1 MAEIYYHPL
10 SFPSLGPVFMAE
22 AAGIDY
28 TTNLVDLQTG
38 EQSSPEYLAIN
49 PYGKVPA
56 LKDGDFKM
64 AESAAI
70 MRYLARAKAQA
81 KCDQWMDFVNH
92 HIRTNVGK
100 VHFNR
105 TLAAMLGAEADEK
118 SLADG
123 VKFLGNNFPVIEQT
137 LSQQPYLCGEKMTLA
152 DIALVAALEP
162 SDMSKID
169 LSEYPILTNWLAER
183 RSEDFY
189 TNVHSHYGAELG
201 SFDRLGFKRCQLD

>member
-1 MAEIYYHPL
+1 MTEIYYHPL
-10 SFPSLGPVFMAE
+10 SFPSLAPVFTAQ

-28 TTNLVDLQTG
+28 TKKVVDLTQG
-38 EQSSPEYLAIN
+38 EQTSPEYLAIN

-56 LKDGDFKM
+56 LKDGDFVM

-70 MRYLARAKAQA
+70 MRYMARANGSALYPNEAQAQA

-105 TLAAMLGAEADEK
+105 
-118 SLADG
+118 
-123 VKFLGNNFPVIEQT
+123 FLSNNFPAIEQC
-137 LSQQPYLCGEKMTLA
+137 LSQQSYLCGDKMTLA

-162 SDMSKID
+162 INMSKID
-169 LSEYPILTNWLAER
+169 ISDYPALTKWLAAR
-183 RSEDFY
+183 RSESFY

-201 SFDRLGFKRCQLD
+201 M

>member
-1 MAEIYYHPL
+1 MTEIYYHPL

-28 TTNLVDLQTG
+28 TARLVDLTTG

-56 LKDGDFKM
+56 LKEGDFTM
-64 AESAAI
+64 AESAAM
-70 MRYLARAKAQA
+70 MRYLARSNNSALYPSEAKAQA
-81 KCDQWMDFVNH
+81 RCDQWMDYVNH
-92 HIRTNVGK
+92 HIRTNIGK

-105 TLAAMLGAEADEK
+105 TLAAMLGAETDEK

-123 VKFLGNNFPVIEQT
+123 LQFLSNNFPAIESC
-137 LSQQPYLCGEKMTLA
+137 LSQQPYLCGNEMTLA

-162 SDMSKID
+162 IDMSKID
-169 LSEYPILTNWLAER
+169 ISEYPTLTKWLAQR
-183 RSEDFY
+183 RSETFY

-201 SFDRLGFKRCQLD
+201 M

>member
-1 MAEIYYHPL
+1 MPDLYYHPM
-10 SFPSLGPVFMAE
+10 SFPSLGPVFTAE
-22 AAGIDY
+22 AAGDDY
-28 TTNLVDLQTG
+28 NVKLVDLTTG
-38 EQSSPEYLAIN
+38 EQSSPEYLAVN

-56 LKDGDFKM
+56 LKDGDFAM

-70 MRYLARAKAQA
+70 MRYLARKQGSALYPDELQAQA
-81 KCDQWMDFVNH
+81 KVDQWMDYVNH

-105 TLAAMLGAEADEK
+105 TLAAMVGAEVDEK

-123 VKFLGNNFPVIEQT
+123 ERFLAANFPAIET
-137 LSQQPYLCGEKMTLA
+137 CLSQQPFLCGEAMTLA

-169 LSEYPILTNWLAER
+169 MSEFPTLTKWLAAR
-183 RSEDFY
+183 RSEAFY

-201 SFDRLGFKRCQLD
+201 M

>member
-1 MAEIYYHPL
+1 MVEIYYHPL
-10 SFPSLGPVFMAE
+10 SFPSLAPVFAAE
-22 AAGIDY
+22 SMGIEY
-28 TTNLVDLQTG
+28 TTKLVDLSKG
-38 EQSSPEYLAIN
+38 EQSSPEYLAVN

-56 LKDGDFKM
+56 LKEGDFTL
-64 AESAAI
+64 AESASI
-70 MRYLARAKAQA
+70 MRYMARKNNSVLYPNEPQAQA
-81 KCDQWMDFVNH
+81 NVDQWMDYINH

-105 TLAAMLGAEADEK
+105 TLAAMMGAEADEK

-123 VKFLGNNFPVIEQT
+123 ERYLESNFPAIEDC
-137 LSQQPYLCGEKMTLA
+137 LSQQPYLCGEAMTLA

-169 LSEYPILTNWLAER
+169 MSNYPSLTKWLAAR
-183 RSEDFY
+183 RSEPFY

-201 SFDRLGFKRCQLD
+201 M

>member
-1 MAEIYYHPL
+1 MVDIYYHPL
-10 SFPSLGPVFMAE
+10 SFPSLGPVFTAE
-22 AAGIDY
+22 AANIEHKL
-28 TTNLVDLQTG
+28 NLVDLTKG
-38 EQSSPEYLAIN
+38 EQSSPEYLAVN

-56 LKDGDFKM
+56 LKDGDFAL
-64 AESAAI
+64 AESASI
-70 MRYLARAKAQA
+70 MRYMARKNKSALYPNEPEAQA
-81 KCDQWMDFVNH
+81 KVDQWMDYINH

-123 VKFLGNNFPVIEQT
+123 ERFLESNFPAIEDC
-137 LSQQPYLCGEKMTLA
+137 LSQQPYLCGDAMTLA

-169 LSEYPILTNWLAER
+169 LSNYPFLTSWLSAR
-183 RSEDFY
+183 RTEPFY

-201 SFDRLGFKRCQLD
+201 M

>member
-10 SFPSLGPVFMAE
+10 SFPSLAPVFTAE

-28 TTNLVDLQTG
+28 ATKLVDLSKD
-38 EQSSPEYLAIN
+38 EQKSDEYLAIN

-56 LKDGDFKM
+56 LKDGDFTM

-70 MRYLARAKAQA
+70 MRYMAREHGSSLYPADAKAQA
-81 KCDQWMDFVNH
+81 KCDQWMDYVNH

-105 TLAAMLGAEADEK
+105 SLAPMFGAPVDEQ

-123 VKFLGNNFPVIEQT
+123 LRFLGNNFPAIEQT
-137 LSQQPYLCGEKMTLA
+137 LSQQPYLCGDEMTLA

-162 SDMSKID
+162 IDMSKID
-169 LSEYPILTNWLAER
+169 ISAHPSLTKWLAAR

-201 SFDRLGFKRCQLD
+201 M

>member
-1 MAEIYYHPL
+1 MTEIYYHPL
-10 SFPSLGPVFMAE
+10 SFPSLAPVFMAE

-28 TTNLVDLQTG
+28 ATKLVDLSQG
-38 EQSSPEYLAIN
+38 EHKSKEYLAIN

-56 LKDGDFKM
+56 LKDGDFVM

-70 MRYLARAKAQA
+70 MRYIARENGSPLYPNDVKAQA
-81 KCDQWMDFVNH
+81 RCDQWMDFVNH

-105 TLAAMLGAEADEK
+105 SLAPMFGAEVDEQ

-123 VKFLGNNFPVIEQT
+123 LRFLENNFPAIENC
-137 LSQQPYLCGEKMTLA
+137 LSQQPYLCGDEMTVA

-162 SDMSKID
+162 IDMSKID
-169 LSEYPILTNWLAER
+169 ISTYPTLTKWLAAR

-201 SFDRLGFKRCQLD
+201 M

>member
-28 TTNLVDLQTG
+28 TTKLVDLQTG

-70 MRYLARAKAQA
+70 MRYLARANNSELYPSEPKAQA
-81 KCDQWMDFVNH
+81 TCDQWMDFVNH

-105 TLAAMLGAEADEK
+105 TLAAMLGAEVDEK

-137 LSQQPYLCGEKMTLA
+137 LSQQAYLCGDKMTIA
-152 DIALVAALEP
+152 DLALVAALEP

-169 LSEYPILTNWLAER
+169 MSEYPALTKWLGER
-183 RSEDFY
+183 RSEAFY

-201 SFDRLGFKRCQLD
+201 M

>member
-1 MAEIYYHPL
+1 MTKIYYHPL
-10 SFPSLGPVFMAE
+10 SFPSLAPVFTAE
-22 AAGIDY
+22 AANIAY
-28 TTNLVDLQTG
+28 ETKLVDLSKD
-38 EQSSPEYLAIN
+38 EQKSPEYLAVN

-56 LKDGDFKM
+56 LKDGDFTM

-70 MRYLARAKAQA
+70 MRYIARQNGSDLYPVEIEAQA

-92 HIRTNVGK
+92 HIRTNIGK

-105 TLAAMLGAEADEK
+105 SLAPMFGADVDER

-123 VKFLGNNFPVIEQT
+123 LRFLENNFPAIEQT
-137 LSQQPYLCGEKMTLA
+137 LSQQPYLCGDAMTLA

-162 SDMSKID
+162 IDMSKID
-169 LSEYPILTNWLAER
+169 ISAYPSLIKWLTTR

-201 SFDRLGFKRCQLD
+201 M

>member
-10 SFPSLGPVFMAE
+10 SFPSLAPVFTAE

-28 TTNLVDLQTG
+28 TTKLVDLTSG
-38 EQSSPEYLAIN
+38 EQSSAEYLAIN

-70 MRYLARAKAQA
+70 MRYMARANNSALYPSEVKAQA

-92 HIRTNVGK
+92 HIRTNIGK

-105 TLAAMLGAEADEK
+105 TLAPMLGADVDEK

-123 VKFLGNNFPVIEQT
+123 LRFLGNNVPAIEQT
-137 LSQQPYLCGEKMTLA
+137 LSQQPYLCGDEMTLA

-162 SDMSKID
+162 ISMSKID
-169 LSEYPILTNWLAER
+169 ISEHPSLTKWLAAR
-183 RSEDFY
+183 RSEEFY

-201 SFDRLGFKRCQLD
+201 M

>member
-22 AAGIDY
+22 AAGIEY
-28 TTNLVDLQTG
+28 TTKLVDLTQG
-38 EQSSPEYLAIN
+38 EQSSPEYLEVN

-56 LKDGDFKM
+56 LKEGDFTM

-70 MRYLARAKAQA
+70 MRYLARSNNSALYPSDPKEQA
-81 KCDQWMDFVNH
+81 TCDQWMDFVNH
-92 HIRTNVGK
+92 HIRTNV
-100 VHFNR
+100 
-105 TLAAMLGAEADEK
+105 
-118 SLADG
+118 
-123 VKFLGNNFPVIEQT
+123 NNFPVIEQT
-137 LSQQPYLCGEKMTLA
+137 LLNQPYLCGDNMTLA

-169 LSEYPILTNWLAER
+169 MSEYPALTKWLAER
-183 RSEDFY
+183 RSEAFY

-201 SFDRLGFKRCQLD
+201 M

>member
-10 SFPSLGPVFMAE
+10 SFLSLAPVFTAE
-22 AAGIDY
+22 AAGIEY
-28 TTNLVDLQTG
+28 STKLVDLSKD
-38 EQSSPEYLAIN
+38 EQKSDEYLAIN

-56 LKDGDFKM
+56 LKDGDFVM

-70 MRYLARAKAQA
+70 MRYMAREHGSSLYPKDLKEQA

-105 TLAAMLGAEADEK
+105 SLAPMFGAEVDEK

-123 VKFLGNNFPVIEQT
+123 LRFLGNNFPAIESC
-137 LSQQPYLCGEKMTLA
+137 LSQQPYLCGNEMTLA

-162 SDMSKID
+162 IDMSKID
-169 LSEYPILTNWLAER
+169 ISDYPTLTSWLAER

-201 SFDRLGFKRCQLD
+201 M

>member
-1 MAEIYYHPL
+1 MTEIYYHPL
-10 SFPSLGPVFMAE
+10 SFPSLAPVFTAE
-22 AAGIDY
+22 AANIAY
-28 TTNLVDLQTG
+28 EKKLVDLSKG

-56 LKDGDFKM
+56 LKDGEFKM

-70 MRYLARAKAQA
+70 MRYMARQNGSALYPAEAQSQA
-81 KCDQWMDFVNH
+81 KCDQWMDYVNH
-92 HIRTNVGK
+92 HIRANVGK

-105 TLAAMLGAEADEK
+105 SLAPMFGADVDEQ

-123 VKFLGNNFPVIEQT
+123 LRFLENNFPAIENC
-137 LSQQPYLCGEKMTLA
+137 LSQQPYLCGDEMTLA

-162 SDMSKID
+162 TDMSKID
-169 LSEYPILTNWLAER
+169 ISAYPALTKWLAER
-183 RSEDFY
+183 RTDTFY

-201 SFDRLGFKRCQLD
+201 M

>member
-1 MAEIYYHPL
+1 MTEIYYHPL
-10 SFPSLGPVFMAE
+10 SFPSLAPIFTAE

-28 TTNLVDLQTG
+28 TTKLVDLQKG
-38 EQSSPEYLAIN
+38 EQSSAEFLAVN

-56 LKDGDFKM
+56 LKDGNFAM

-70 MRYLARAKAQA
+70 MRYMARKKGSALYPADAQA
-81 KCDQWMDFVNH
+81 QARCDQWMDYINH

-105 TLAAMLGAEADEK
+105 SLAPMMGADVDEK

-123 VKFLGNNFPVIEQT
+123 LRFLGNNFPAIEQT
-137 LSQQPYLCGEKMTLA
+137 LAQQPYLCGNDMTLA
-152 DIALVAALEP
+152 DITLVAALEP
-162 SDMSKID
+162 SEMSKID
-169 LSEYPILTNWLAER
+169 MSDYPALTKWLAAQRKET
-183 RSEDFY
+183 FY

-201 SFDRLGFKRCQLD
+201 M

>member
-1 MAEIYYHPL
+1 MTEIYYHPL
-10 SFPSLGPVFMAE
+10 SFPSLAPVFTAE
-22 AAGIDY
+22 AANIEYGLK
-28 TTNLVDLQTG
+28 LVDLAKG
-38 EQSSPEYLAIN
+38 EQSSPEYLAVN

-70 MRYLARAKAQA
+70 MRYLARKHDSALYPNEPEAQA
-81 KCDQWMDFVNH
+81 KVDQWMDFVNH

-123 VKFLGNNFPVIEQT
+123 LRFLEGNFPAIENC
-137 LSQQPYLCGEKMTLA
+137 LSQLPFLCGDAMTLA

-169 LSEYPILTNWLAER
+169 ISKYPSLTKWLSAR
-183 RSEDFY
+183 RSETFY

-201 SFDRLGFKRCQLD
+201 M

>member
-1 MAEIYYHPL
+1 MTEIYYHPL
-10 SFPSLGPVFMAE
+10 SFPSLAPLFTAQ

-28 TTNLVDLQTG
+28 TTKMVDLAQG
-38 EQSSPEYLAIN
+38 EQTSPEYLAIN

-56 LKDGDFKM
+56 LKDGDFVM

-70 MRYLARAKAQA
+70 MRYMARANGSALYPNEAQAQA

-105 TLAAMLGAEADEK
+105 TLAPLLGAEIDET

-123 VKFLGNNFPVIEQT
+123 LKFLSNNFPAIEQC
-137 LSQQPYLCGEKMTLA
+137 LSQQSYLCGDKMTLA

-162 SDMSKID
+162 INMSKID
-169 LSEYPILTNWLAER
+169 ISDYPALTKWLAAR
-183 RSEDFY
+183 RSESFY

-201 SFDRLGFKRCQLD
+201 M

>member
-1 MAEIYYHPL
+1 MPDLYYHPM
-10 SFPSLGPVFMAE
+10 SFPSLAPIFTAE

-28 TTNLVDLQTG
+28 NTKLVDLTTG
-38 EQSSPEYLAIN
+38 EQSSPEYLAVN
-49 PYGKVPA
+49 PFGKVPA
-56 LKDGDFKM
+56 LKEGDFTL

-70 MRYLARAKAQA
+70 MRYMARKEGSALYPNEPQAQA
-81 KCDQWMDFVNH
+81 KVDQWMDYVNH

-105 TLAAMLGAEADEK
+105 TLAAMIGAEVDEK

-123 VKFLGNNFPVIEQT
+123 ERFLSANFPAIESC
-137 LSQQPYLCGEKMTLA
+137 LSQQPFLCGGAMTLA

-169 LSEYPILTNWLAER
+169 MSDYPSLTKWLTAR
-183 RSEDFY
+183 RSETFY

-201 SFDRLGFKRCQLD
+201 M